1 LRIANGKPDGE
12 VPTNLMGMQIH
23 LRFKSILGSNSP
35 LYMLLLWLGVS
46 LEVEIQKMVL
56 KIKSKF
62 NEFLN
67 FASMT

>member
-1 LRIANGKPDGE
+1 
-12 VPTNLMGMQIH
+12 MGMQIH
-23 LRFKSILGSNSP
+23 LRFKQLSLHA
-35 LYMLLLWLGVS
+35 LLWLGVS

-67 FASMT
+67 FASMTWNAKHILLHVE

>member
-1 LRIANGKPDGE
+1 
-12 VPTNLMGMQIH
+12 MGMQIH

-67 FASMT
+67 FAIMI